1 MHRGSSAVACL
12 FVSETQENN
21 MALKWE
27 SLLHTSAKQLFAFSW
42 SFKAV
47 GRENRTLPGI
57 FVLCVCTSILRGC
70 CRLFPWLPLWPMS
83 DSSRSNTRAPFLRLD
98 YNVPHVCS
106 STPLALSF
114 QKKKKTLSLWLC
126 LSHMEKKKTHRCFTC
141 CALDACHLVVK
152 SAC

>member
-1 MHRGSSAVACL
+1 MHRGSPAVACL

-27 SLLHTSAKQLFAFSW
+27 SLQHTSAKQFFAFSW

-47 GRENRTLPGI
+47 GRENRALPGI

-83 DSSRSNTRAPFLRLD
+83 DWLRSNARAPFLRLD
-98 YNVPHVCS
+98 YNVSHVCS

-114 QKKKKTLSLWLC
+114 KKKDPIALAVPVTY
-126 LSHMEKKKTHRCFTC
+126 EKKKLIG
-141 CALDACHLVVK
+141 ALLAALWMP
-152 SAC
+152 AT